1 MGIMDIFKGKE
12 EKRPDIDV
20 MIGNLETYIHAV
32 KMKQKNASR
41 RSSVCR
47 SAKEKIV
54 KEKHEIFQQVR
65 RLSDEGNMD
74 RAKSYLVTMQKLE
87 RQEDVL
93 SKEEELYRQKVFEY
107 TPIVMDIDVTRKDLL
122 YEKALSYLNPKVRN
136 TDLATVISGFEKI
149 KEYMDSESLAEPMQ
163 MRGYMLSKENMLDAQ
178 AEIGGMDVYDEEMDK
193 IFEDI
198 SRNPEDYSTEI
209 QEAYNLV
216 NTPLMAETE
225 GHP

>member
-1 MGIMDIFKGKE
+1 MSIMNVFKRKE

-54 KEKHEIFQQVR
+54 KEKHEIFQHVR
-65 RLSDEGNMD
+65 RLADEGNMD

-87 RQEDVL
+87 RHEDVL

-122 YEKALSYLNPKVRN
+122 YEKALSYLSPEVRD
-136 TDLATVISGFEKI
+136 TDLAAVISGFEKI
-149 KEYMDSESLAEPMQ
+149 KDYMDSDSLSEPMQ

-178 AEIGGMDVYDEEMDK
+178 AEIGGIDVYDEEMDR

>member
-1 MGIMDIFKGKE
+1 MGIMDVFKGKE

-54 KEKHEIFQQVR
+54 KEKHEIFQHVR
-65 RLSDEGNMD
+65 RLADEGNMD
-74 RAKSYLVTMQKLE
+74 RAKSHLVTMQKLE
-87 RQEDVL
+87 KHEDVL

-122 YEKALSYLNPKVRN
+122 YEKALSYLNPEVRD

-149 KEYMDSESLAEPMQ
+149 KEYMDSDSLSEPMQ

-178 AEIGGMDVYDEEMDK
+178 AEIGEMDVYDEEMDR

-198 SRNPEDYSTEI
+198 SRNPDDYSTEI

>member
-1 MGIMDIFKGKE
+1 MGIMDVFKRKE

-20 MIGNLETYIHAV
+20 MISNLETYIHAV

-54 KEKHEIFQQVR
+54 KEKHEIFQHVR
-65 RLSDEGNMD
+65 RLADEGNMD

-87 RQEDVL
+87 RHEDVL

-107 TPIVMDIDVTRKDLL
+107 TPIIMDIDVTRKDLL
-122 YEKALSYLNPKVRN
+122 YEKALSYLSPEVRD
-136 TDLATVISGFEKI
+136 TDLAAVISGFEKI
-149 KEYMDSESLAEPMQ
+149 KEYMDSDSLSEPMQ

-178 AEIGGMDVYDEEMDK
+178 AEIGEMDVYDEEMDR

-198 SRNPEDYSTEI
+198 SRNPDDYSTEI

-216 NTPLMAETE
+216 NTPLMTETE